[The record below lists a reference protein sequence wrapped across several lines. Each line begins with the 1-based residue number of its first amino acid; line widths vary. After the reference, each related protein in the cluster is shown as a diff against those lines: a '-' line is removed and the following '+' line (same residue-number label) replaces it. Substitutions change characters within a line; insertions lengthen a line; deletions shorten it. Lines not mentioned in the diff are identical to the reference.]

1 MLRSTDEISELM
13 QRAQELGRALESS
26 ASEMSSFASS
36 AQSALASLSGATETE
51 RKNIS
56 QLLGELEKKRA
67 ALKELKDDYTGTL
80 IVAQNYYKAAQK
92 AGQNTS
98 GLKLINDALDKQ
110 YLSLQ
115 GILGLEAK
123 YVDLVNKAAEA
134 NLKAKSGTESTAAPS
149 ISEANL
155 KEDLVAIQDLQAKMQ
170 EAGLKA
176 KELGSQLQ
184 SAMDQG
190 KMATA
195 EGRKEM
201 TGLVAE
207 FNTAS
212 QTYASLQKK
221 FDSATQQ
228 LQQGIE
234 AFESSGKIVS
244 TSITQPLEQAVETTR
259 QLDKELSKVRSS
271 VGGATSSSPDLQVN
285 GDTDAMAKKL
295 AKSEEQLNAV
305 FSEQNRILQENR
317 ALLSQDQKYME
328 LQAQVAT
335 SAEGS
340 VRQMTAQ
347 MKLYKMEL
355 ENLSPATDQN
365 RAAME
370 ALKDNI
376 NRLDSAIKQA
386 SADQKKHIIDISQ
399 YGQTTAYVASDV
411 RRAIQALTQLRVQ
424 MAQVDVS
431 TQEGREEFARMTQE
445 YQKLTKQIGDLKRDY
460 NVIKTTTQ
468 ALGNQAGMLVNT
480 ASLIS
485 GTTAGVQAFVG
496 MANLAGRST
505 DEWGQAL
512 LKLQSIMA
520 ITNGLTQ
527 AYNALLKTGRIY
539 QLAETVTLK
548 LATAIWGAKTGAIIA
563 DTSATNA
570 DTAAT
575 IENTEAQIANNAA
588 KVAGT
593 EASTANAVAKST
605 EAAAKAG
612 ETAAKG
618 MAIAGK
624 GAKALGLLLKS
635 GPLLILTAIVTVI
648 ALVVKQAVKWRNAW
662 KKPLEVTNQQMKK
675 FNDLLKQQV
684 DYINSLSQTKQKIL
698 SFYQRVAEAAHAYYT
713 VVEDLK
719 NAQWEESAKQAM
731 GELKVAL
738 DNGLVS
744 IHNLGEELKNLGTDW
759 ITLNSEFDSETGMMK
774 YYGNL
779 DLALRQLEARQNE
792 QRKQLKLVNDDLAY
806 YQTQGTLKGMNTKI
820 KFTIDGE
827 KRRMTYKEV
836 IEHIEALKEKLSAEA
851 TFTISVRENLEETA
865 AEKAKRQ
872 AEDKYEAMAVANMV
886 KQAQHEANEAALQ
899 NIEQRFDREK
909 ALARENT
916 QYEISQI
923 KYRIDTEQDLGEE
936 GRAALNKK
944 IAALEVQLQRELREI
959 QEAEAQA
966 NWEIYNERYHL
977 EYEAEVDSHRKRRMM
992 LMDEYYE
999 SVELIDRRLATEQDL
1014 TKTEIA
1020 ELTRMREIYLEKYKK
1035 DSLELERELQ
1045 KELIAAEIS
1054 RLETKGEIARKGS
1067 EEEYQYTKEALLKQ
1081 MEDELIAR
1089 QQLTGEERALA
1100 ASELEIRIKYAKAIA
1115 EAEVQ
1120 YQNNAAQEILEA
1132 RQRWDKAFFDSK
1144 ERSVREQAK
1153 FEMEQQVEI
1162 LKAERNRVA
1171 AELKMELALIELKL
1185 REKQITEEEARAMI
1199 AALQPMLTTIDA
1211 IDREV
1216 QNLIDNWDKELE
1228 YSNIWE
1234 LLGMSKRQA
1243 SSFKLF
1249 IDSLKESLSEA
1260 LDAWADYYA
1269 EKARL
1274 AEEDFDEAKS
1284 EYEIQQQLRAEGYAN
1299 SVETARREME
1309 EKRRLR
1315 NEALRQEAAAEKAQ
1329 EDLNAAQAASE
1340 MVVAVAK
1347 VFKQFG
1353 MPLGAIMAGTM
1364 VAAFIAARVSAIRA
1378 ARAKASLYSEGTVEM
1393 LEGGSHASGHDI
1405 SLGYTKDGRERR
1417 AEGGEFFA
1425 IINKRN
1431 SRRYRSVIPDV
1442 INSLNDGTFAQRY
1455 VSSMDRVG
1463 DTISYISTAGGSDLT
1478 SLEND
1483 VKGIREQGETR
1494 SYIDGQ
1500 GNLVEISKGIIRKT
1514 YKR

>member
-92 AGQNTS
+92 AGQNTT
-98 GLKLINDALDKQ
+98 GLKSINDALDKQ

-155 KEDLVAIQDLQAKMQ
+155 REDLVAIQDLQAKMQ

-399 YGQTTAYVASDV
+399 YGQTTAYVASDI

-424 MAQVDVS
+424 MAQVDVT

-445 YQKLTKQIGDLKRDY
+445 YQRLTKQIGDLKRDY

-468 ALGNQAGMLVNT
+468 ALGNQAGMLANT

-618 MAIAGK
+618 MAVAGK

-635 GPLLILTAIVTVI
+635 GPLLILTAIVTII

-684 DYINSLSQTKQKIL
+684 DYVNNLSRTKQKIL
-698 SFYQRVAEAAHAYYT
+698 SFYQSVAEAAHAYYT

-744 IHNLGEELKNLGTDW
+744 IHNLGEELKNLGTDF

-836 IEHIEALKEKLSAEA
+836 IEHIESLKEKLSAEA
-851 TFTISVRENLEETA
+851 SFTITVRENLEETA

-923 KYRIDTEQDLGEE
+923 KYRIATEQDLGEE

-959 QEAEAQA
+959 REQENAANLEARRAAEDAGLSAQ
-966 NWEIYNERYHL
+966 
-977 EYEAEVDSHRKRRMM
+977 VDSHA
-992 LMDEYYE
+992 L
-999 SVELIDRRLATEQDL
+999 RLKQLQIEHERALEDIRIRIATEQDL
-1014 TKTEIA
+1014 TRQELESLREQREA
-1020 ELTRMREIYLEKYKK
+1020 EDAKYQK
-1035 DSLELERELQ
+1035 DRIELERELQ
-1045 KELIAAEIS
+1045 RELIAAEVS
-1054 RLETKGEIARKGS
+1054 RLEVKEEIARKGS
-1067 EEEYQYTKEALLKQ
+1067 EEEYQYAKEALLKQ

-1089 QQLTGEERALA
+1089 QQLTEEERALA

-1115 EAEVQ
+1115 EAEAQ

-1185 REKQITEEEARAMI
+1185 REKQITEEEAKAMI

-1211 IDREV
+1211 IDREI

-1329 EDLNAAQAASE
+1329 EDLNAAEAASD
-1340 MVVAVAK
+1340 MIVAVAK
-1347 VFKQFG
+1347 VFKDFG

-1364 VAAFIAARVSAIRA
+1364 VAAFIAARVSAARA
-1378 ARAKASLYSEGTVEM
+1378 ARAKAALYSEGTVEM

-1455 VSSMDRVG
+1455 MSSMDRVG

>member
-1 MLRSTDEISELM
+1 M

-51 RKNIS
+51 RKSIS

-92 AGQNTS
+92 AGRNVT
-98 GLKLINDALDKQ
+98 GLKVINDDLDKQ

-170 EAGLKA
+170 EAGLRA

-212 QTYASLQKK
+212 RTYASLQKK

-347 MKLYKMEL
+347 MKLYQMEL
-355 ENLSPATDQN
+355 DNLSPTTDKN

-376 NRLDSAIKQA
+376 NSLDSAIKQA

-399 YGQTTAYVASDV
+399 YGQATAYVASDI

-424 MAQVDVS
+424 MAQVDV
-431 TQEGREEFARMTQE
+431 TTEEGRAEFARMTQE
-445 YQKLTKQIGDLKRDY
+445 YQKLTKEIGDLKRDY

-468 ALGNQAGMLVNT
+468 ALGNQAGMLANT

-588 KVAGT
+588 KVAGA
-593 EASTANAVAKST
+593 EASTANAVAQST

-618 MAIAGK
+618 MAVAGK

-635 GPLLILTAIVTVI
+635 GPLLILTAIVTLI

-662 KKPLEVTNQQMKK
+662 KKPLEVANQQMKK

-684 DYINSLSQTKQKIL
+684 DYINNLSQTKQKIL
-698 SFYQRVAEAAHAYYT
+698 SFYQSVAEAAHAYYT
-713 VVEDLK
+713 VVQDLK

-738 DNGLVS
+738 DNGLIS
-744 IHNLGEELKNLGTDW
+744 IYNLDEELKNLGTDW

-779 DLALRQLEARQNE
+779 DLALRQLEAHQDE
-792 QRKQLKLVNDDLAY
+792 QRKQLKKINDDLSY
-806 YQTQGTLKGMNTKI
+806 YQDQGTLKGMNTKI

-827 KRRMTYKEV
+827 KRRMSYKEV
-836 IEHIEALKEKLSAEA
+836 IEYIEALKEKLSAEA
-851 TFTISVRENLEETA
+851 TFTITVRENLEETA

-872 AEDKYEAMAVANMV
+872 AEDEYEAMAVANMI

-899 NIEQRFDREK
+899 NIEHRFNRER
-909 ALARENT
+909 ALAKENT

-923 KYRIDTEQDLGEE
+923 RYRIATEQDLGEE

-959 QEAEAQA
+959 REEENAANLEATRATEDAKIEAA
-966 NWEIYNERYHL
+966 K
-977 EYEAEVDSHRKRRMM
+977 DSHALRLRQLEIEHKRAVQ
-992 LMDEYYE
+992 D
-999 SVELIDRRLATEQDL
+999 INIRLATEQDL
-1014 TKTEIA
+1014 TKTEMQELEKQRAIA
-1020 ELTRMREIYLEKYKK
+1020 DEKYAKDYEELQRELTL
-1035 DSLELERELQ
+1035 
-1045 KELIAAEIS
+1045 ELIAAEES
-1054 RLETKGEIARKGS
+1054 RLNVRKEMAREGS
-1067 EEEYQYTKEALLKQ
+1067 EEEYQYTKGILLKQ
-1081 MEDELIAR
+1081 MEAEL
-1089 QQLTGEERALA
+1089 EERKKLTEEELALA
-1100 ASELEIRIKYAKAIA
+1100 ESEVEIRIKYAKAIA

-1144 ERSVREQAK
+1144 ERSIREQAK

-1185 REKQITEEEARAMI
+1185 REKQITEEEAKAMI

-1211 IDREV
+1211 IDREI

-1299 SVETARREME
+1299 SVETARKEME

-1340 MVVAVAK
+1340 MAVAVAK

-1378 ARAKASLYSEGTVEM
+1378 ARAKAALYSEGTVEM

-1405 SLGYTKDGRERR
+1405 SLGYTKDGKERR

-1455 VSSMDRVG
+1455 MSSMDKVG
-1463 DTISYISTAGGSDLT
+1463 DTISYINTVSGSDLT

-1494 SYIDGQ
+1494 SYVDGQ
-1500 GNLVEISKGIIRKT
+1500 GNLIEVRRGITRKI
-1514 YKR
+1514 YKQ